1 MMNIQCSFK
10 CPCCGVQWSS
20 LSLSISVALAVTHQ
34 RTSTSLA
41 ASRTALT
48 FQCRHPACLDMIYY
62 ARSYNS
68 IHSKPKH
75 CLVFSETIH
84 HGRQLLLER
93 GWPSRPE
100 CHRFNSHGASQ
111 VTCSVT
117 AVGAERINERR
128 DLQWLPKFQLISEGL
143 QYLHCLRYA
152 QMVNKQDEISSWPVP
167 LLWSFWIRLHL
178 QFTSW
183 KVRWLPNRHCH
194 DNLTMVGSRAH
205 FPILYLPVAW
215 RHVKYQTYLHCVPR
229 NIKKTNGLI
238 RLGCLARTS
247 ACFLVCQSAV
257 EFKQISRPA
266 RTAALVKMHRK
277 AEDKASRI
285 STQTWNSNSWQATKV
300 QAWHQG
306 WQDIIKLRQAD
317 SLHFRLVV
325 QWE

>member
-1 MMNIQCSFK
+1 MKNWIAKSQNDCDLWSSIFLLATRLPPEPTETEDGAASPLPKVQWCEYIQCSFK
-10 CPCCGVQWSS
+10 RYGACCCGVQWSS

-215 RHVKYQTYLHCVPR
+215 RHVRYQTYLITLCTQKYQKDQWLHMARMSRKNVRLLPR
-229 NIKKTNGLI
+229 LP
-238 RLGCLARTS
+238 
-247 ACFLVCQSAV
+247 VCCWV
-257 EFKQISRPA
+257 
-266 RTAALVKMHRK
+266 
-277 AEDKASRI
+277 
-285 STQTWNSNSWQATKV
+285 
-300 QAWHQG
+300 
-306 WQDIIKLRQAD
+306 
-317 SLHFRLVV
+317 
-325 QWE
+325 